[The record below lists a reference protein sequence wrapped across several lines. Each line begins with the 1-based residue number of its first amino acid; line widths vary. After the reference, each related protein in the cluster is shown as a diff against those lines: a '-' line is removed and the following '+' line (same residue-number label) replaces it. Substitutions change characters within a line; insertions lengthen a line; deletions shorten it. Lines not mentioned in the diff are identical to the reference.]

1 MKARLPARYRQP
13 ARKQAAFDAAVQEE
27 SRRLLHA
34 YDSYTI
40 DIVIWSV
47 VLVLI
52 RTFGWGSGP
61 SATRVPKLISE
72 VQRTIDFYCDR
83 YGHDSAMTA
92 IRHDLREYGVVY
104 EGMDGDAHV

>member
-1 MKARLPARYRQP
+1 MKARLPARYSQP

-27 SRRLLHA
+27 SQRILRA
-34 YDSYTI
+34 YDGYTI
-40 DIVIWSV
+40 DIVICSV

-52 RTFGWGSGP
+52 RVFGWGSGAR
-61 SATRVPKLISE
+61 ATRVPRLIDE
-72 VQRTIDFYCDR
+72 VRRTIDYYCDR

-104 EGMDGDAHV
+104 EGRDEDG